1 MFGFIGFI
9 VFGLIVGVPAKL
21 LVPGRDPGGL
31 FVTAVLGMV
40 GASVGGWL
48 GRVAGFYGPGEPA
61 GLLMAVVGAVVL
73 LLGYR
78 VVIGKR
84 SAA

>member
-1 MFGFIGFI
+1 MFGFIGFVI
-9 VFGLIVGVPAKL
+9 FGLLVGVLAKL
-21 LVPGRDPGGL
+21 VVPGRDPGG
-31 FVTAVLGMV
+31 VIITAVLGMV

-48 GRVAGFYGPGEPA
+48 GRVAGFYGPGEPS